1 MKKAV
6 IMLALKQIGNYLK
19 DKLLIR
25 LQKVFI
31 RTWNSIKKSLWQ
43 EIKLEVRACAREVI
57 RDAEI
62 FLASVEAQE
71 KEKIILDIVMSKIE
85 LPFVLKPFKGII
97 RKILKNKIEATI
109 IELMQKSKNFVG

>member
-19 DKLLIR
+19 EKLWTR
-25 LQKVFI
+25 LKEVFI
-31 RTWNSIKKSLWQ
+31 KAWLSVKDALWQ
-43 EIKLEVRACAREVI
+43 EIKAEVRACAREI
-57 RDAEI
+57 IKDAEI

-71 KEKIILDIVMSKIE
+71 KEKLILDAVMSKIE

-109 IELMQKSKNFVG
+109 IELMQKSKDFIG